1 MVGRCPLCRQVAYTP
16 KVGKFSSHLIT
27 GYPFVGNYT
36 VGCGKVGCVYYSD
49 VSILQ
54 SVTYRN
60 YMSTITSNIITEI
73 ATKLN
78 VRDSP
83 PVKDGVPYRIIV
95 FKVSYPE
102 MWVAA
107 MLPEIIL
114 VEELFQVVNESYGR
128 FLQGE
133 QTPCGIVFLCSDQA
147 GDLASLASSWYFGPG
162 SSMQS
167 N

>member
-1 MVGRCPLCRQVAYTP
+1 
-16 KVGKFSSHLIT
+16 
-27 GYPFVGNYT
+27 
-36 VGCGKVGCVYYSD
+36 
-49 VSILQ
+49 
-54 SVTYRN
+54 
-60 YMSTITSNIITEI
+60 MSTITSNIITEI

-95 FKVSYPE
+95 FKANYPE
-102 MWVAA
+102 KWVAA

-114 VEELFQVVNESYGR
+114 VEELFQVVNEAYGR

-147 GDLASLASSWYFGPG
+147 NDLAGLASGWYFG
-162 SSMQS
+162 STESID
-167 N
+167 

>member
-1 MVGRCPLCRQVAYTP
+1 M
-16 KVGKFSSHLIT
+16 I
-27 GYPFVGNYT
+27 
-36 VGCGKVGCVYYSD
+36 YYCA
-49 VSILQ
+49 VSILR

-83 PVKDGVPYRIIV
+83 PVKDGIAYRIIV
-95 FKVSYPE
+95 FKANHPE
-102 MWVAA
+102 KWVAA

-133 QTPCGIVFLCSDQA
+133 QTPCGIVFICSDKADNLA
-147 GDLASLASSWYFGPG
+147 GLASSWYFGPG
-162 SSMQS
+162 SLIQT